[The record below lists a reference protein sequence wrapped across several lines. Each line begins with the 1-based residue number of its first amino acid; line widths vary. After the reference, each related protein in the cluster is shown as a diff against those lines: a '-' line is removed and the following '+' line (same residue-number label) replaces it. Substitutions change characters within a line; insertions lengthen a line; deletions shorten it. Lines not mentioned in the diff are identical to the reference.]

1 MSPPSRPFAPR
12 RSRFTA
18 PTASRCAP
26 TRAAIRAPPVVFLHG
41 GGQTRHAWGGTAAAL
56 ARDGRLSIAL
66 DLRGHGESDWAT
78 GDAPY
83 RLERF
88 AADLRAVIAQLGRP
102 PALVGASLGGLT
114 SLLAVGEARAPIATA
129 AVLVDIAP
137 RIEPEGAKRITSFM
151 IGVPTATRA
160 STRWPTRSPTTRSH
174 RSRPRDL
181 ESLKKNLRSARTAAV
196 LALGSALHGR
206 RRPGRDRR
214 PPASVRRRAPA
225 RVPTLLVRGRES
237 DILSDDGVRE
247 FLAHLPNAQYVDVG
261 GAGHMVAG
269 DRNDAFTE
277 AVREFLARAVAR
289 RLARGRVAQRA
300 HRAAGARR
308 CTPRC
313 RCTPRSRAAAP

>member
-1 MSPPSRPFAPR
+1 MSHPADPFAPR
-12 RSRFTA
+12 TLSFAGADGLTL
-18 PTASRCAP
+18 
-26 TRAAIRAPPVVFLHG
+26 RADARGEPDAPPVVFLHG

-56 ARDGRLSIAL
+56 ARDGRLAIAL
-66 DLRGHGESDWAT
+66 DLRGHGESDWAP

-114 SLLAVGEARAPIATA
+114 SLLAVGETEVPIATA

-151 IGVPTATRA
+151 VGRPDGYA
-160 STRWPTRSPTTRSH
+160 SLEEVADAIADYTQH

-181 ESLKKNLRSARTAAV
+181 ESLKKNLRLGENGRWHWHWDPRFMGADGPAEIVDRQRLFAAARR
-196 LALGSALHGR
+196 LAF
-206 RRPGRDRR
+206 
-214 PPASVRRRAPA
+214 
-225 RVPTLLVRGRES
+225 PTLLVRGRES
-237 DILSDDGVRE
+237 DILSDEGVRE
-247 FLAHLPNAQYVDVG
+247 FLSHLPNAQYVDVG

-277 AVREFLARAVAR
+277 AVRGFLARAVP
-289 RLARGRVAQRA
+289 LQ
-300 HRAAGARR
+300 
-308 CTPRC
+308 
-313 RCTPRSRAAAP
+313 